1 MKQQK
6 PAESDMFYKVL
17 DLIQGLKSFYCVGF
31 SGYCGVLPQSRD
43 VQSQLIGRLELP
55 KGPSKLSVGSQKDE
69 QPVWR
74 ESMPLAQCLIGQ
86 AAEPP

>member
-6 PAESDMFYKVL
+6 PAESDVFYKVL

-31 SGYCGVLPQSRD
+31 SRYCGALPQSRD
-43 VQSQLIGRLELP
+43 VHSRLIGRFELP
-55 KGPSKLSVGSQKDE
+55 KGPSKLSVSSQMDE

-74 ESMPLAQCLIGQ
+74 EAMPLAQCLTGQ